1 MTLFRIFLVAALGVI
16 TVYTAVVV
24 ANHGLNLFPAF
35 FGDMARMGWAGQFN
49 LDFMFMLALSALWT
63 AWRNGFSAGGLG
75 LAVVAFFGG
84 MPFLCI
90 YLLYLLSRTGGDMRR
105 VLLGDA
111 RA

>member
-1 MTLFRIFLVAALGVI
+1 MTLFRIFLVATLGVI
-16 TVYTAVVV
+16 TVYTGVVI
-24 ANHGLNLFPAF
+24 ANHGLNLFP
-35 FGDMARMGWAGQFN
+35 
-49 LDFMFMLALSALWT
+49 
-63 AWRNGFSAGGLG
+63 
-75 LAVVAFFGG
+75 AFFGG

>member
-1 MTLFRIFLVAALGVI
+1 MTLFRFALIAALGVI
-16 TVYTAVVV
+16 TVYTAIVI

-35 FGDMARMGWAGQFN
+35 FGDMGAMGWAGQFN
-49 LDFMFMLALSALWT
+49 LDFMCMLALSALWT
-63 AWRNGFSAGGLG
+63 AWRNGFSTGGLG

-84 MPFLCI
+84 TPFLAI
-90 YLLYLLSRTGGDMRR
+90 YLLYLLARTGGDLRR